1 MFFKLRTSAL
11 SIHFALILFGIL
23 LNWSCQPYE
32 ETKHLQASG
41 AIQDSLFRYTE
52 SEGVHISMF
61 EKGYRYLEIS
71 SNFAKT
77 HQSSSE
83 NFTIFSGN
91 VNINLF
97 DSLLALKSAVVCS
110 TATYNNITNTSNYI
124 KYGNNNINNN
134 LNKYFTFSDIPN
146 DNSFYDFFLSRNTS
160 SEVARLNLIKETTA
174 SSGLRAPV
182 LFEPSVIK
190 INTR

>member
-1 MFFKLRTSAL
+1 MFFKLRTSVL
-11 SIHFALILFGIL
+11 SIHILFFLIGVL
-23 LNWSCQPYE
+23 VNMACQPYE

-83 NFTIFSGN
+83 NFTIFTGE
-91 VNINLF
+91 VKINLY
-97 DSLLALKSAVVCS
+97 DSLLTLKSAVVCS
-110 TATYNNITNTSNYI
+110 TATYNNIAN
-124 KYGNNNINNN
+124 
-134 LNKYFTFSDIPN
+134 TFS
-146 DNSFYDFFLSRNTS
+146 FLGAVSVL
-160 SEVARLNLIKETTA
+160 SESNKQLLTEQLRWFRDTRGIESDAFVKIYTEKDTIYGFGLVSDEALESYQIKEV
-174 SSGLRAPV
+174 SGNITI
-182 LFEPSVIK
+182 E
-190 INTR
+190 N

>member
-11 SIHFALILFGIL
+11 SIHFALIIFGIL

-110 TATYNNITNTSNYI
+110 TATYNNITNTFSFLGAVSVLSETNKQLFTEQLRWFRDTRAIESDAFVKIYTEKDTIYGFGLVSDEALESYRI
-124 KYGNNNINNN
+124 KQVSGNITIEN
-134 LNKYFTFSDIPN
+134 
-146 DNSFYDFFLSRNTS
+146 
-160 SEVARLNLIKETTA
+160 
-174 SSGLRAPV
+174 
-182 LFEPSVIK
+182 
-190 INTR
+190 

>member
-110 TATYNNITNTSNYI
+110 TATYNNITNTFSFLGAVSVLSETNKQLFTEQLRWFRDTRAIESDAFVKIYTEKDTIYGFGLVSDEALESYRI
-124 KYGNNNINNN
+124 KQVSGNITIEN
-134 LNKYFTFSDIPN
+134 
-146 DNSFYDFFLSRNTS
+146 
-160 SEVARLNLIKETTA
+160 
-174 SSGLRAPV
+174 
-182 LFEPSVIK
+182 
-190 INTR
+190 

>member
-110 TATYNNITNTSNYI
+110 TATYNNITNTFSFLGAVSVLSETNKQLLECVNKHEY
-124 KYGNNNINNN
+124 KYEYKDEYN
-134 LNKYFTFSDIPN
+134 LKKNLHCIPE
-146 DNSFYDFFLSRNTS
+146 R
-160 SEVARLNLIKETTA
+160 
-174 SSGLRAPV
+174 
-182 LFEPSVIK
+182 
-190 INTR
+190 

>member
-11 SIHFALILFGIL
+11 SIHFVLILSGIL
-23 LNWSCQPYE
+23 LNWACQPYE

-110 TATYNNITNTSNYI
+110 TATYNNITNTFSFLGAVSVLSETNKQLFTEQLRWFRDTRAIESDAFVKIYTEKDTIYGFGLVSDEALESYRI
-124 KYGNNNINNN
+124 KQVSGNITIEN
-134 LNKYFTFSDIPN
+134 
-146 DNSFYDFFLSRNTS
+146 
-160 SEVARLNLIKETTA
+160 
-174 SSGLRAPV
+174 
-182 LFEPSVIK
+182 
-190 INTR
+190 

>member
-1 MFFKLRTSAL
+1 MFLKFRTSVL
-11 SIHFALILFGIL
+11 SIPFSFFIGSILINLA
-23 LNWSCQPYE
+23 CQPYE

-83 NFTIFSGN
+83 NFTIFSGE
-91 VNINLF
+91 VKINLY
-97 DSLLALKSAVVCS
+97 DSLLTMKSSVICS
-110 TATYNNITNTSNYI
+110 TATYNNISN
-124 KYGNNNINNN
+124 
-134 LNKYFTFSDIPN
+134 TFS
-146 DNSFYDFFLSRNTS
+146 FLGAVSVLSESNKELQTEQLRWFRDSRGIESDAFVKIYTEKDTIYGFGLVS
-160 SEVARLNLIKETTA
+160 DEALASYRIKQV
-174 SSGLRAPV
+174 SGNITI
-182 LFEPSVIK
+182 E
-190 INTR
+190 N